1 MLKGPQIPQ
10 VSCDSGVLI
19 KTPSDVSNI
28 SLNGVGVI
36 LFGCDT
42 EPGAI
47 YELIYF
53 EEQSEGKRFEWKK
66 LPQRLIYLVKNQF
79 YPMAM
84 FVSDDNS
91 DCKKITYRP
100 LYSPTTTTHSTT
112 TSGGNLSIYLG
123 ISIPTGVILF
133 IFVPILVIIIVKKRR
148 KSHQILESV
157 MKNIFDHRL
166 HNQKL
171 DEISQKVFD
180 DEIFMLAKIDIDQIT
195 KGRQIGRLIR
205 WTP

>member
-10 VSCDSGVLI
+10 LSCDSGGLI

-42 EPGAI
+42 EPGAL
-47 YELIYF
+47 YELVYF
-53 EEQSEGKRFEWKK
+53 EEESEGKHFEWKK
-66 LPQRLIYLVKNQF
+66 LPQTLTYPVKNLF
-79 YPMAM
+79 YPMAI
-84 FVSDDNS
+84 FVSDDNVE
-91 DCKKITYRP
+91 CKKITSHP
-100 LYSPTTTTHSTT
+100 LYTTTTTTHSTT

-171 DEISQKVFD
+171 DEISQKMFD